1 MAMTPEEKARQ
12 EIDRLLIAAGWQV
25 QDYKEMNLGAALGVA
40 IREFSLDSG
49 RADYLL
55 FVDRVAVGAIEAKPE
70 GTILIDVEEQT
81 EKYLRGIPQDLPHAQ
96 NPLPFEFES
105 TGTETHFAD
114 LRDPDWR
121 SRRIFAFFRPE
132 TLQYWINE
140 KDTLRDRLRKMP
152 NLAKASLRDCQF
164 EAITNLEKSFAEN
177 RPRAL
182 IQMATGSG
190 KTYAAVNSVYRLIKN
205 AKARRVLFLVDRK
218 TLGEQALNEF
228 RQFST
233 PDDGR
238 KFTELY
244 NVQHMTSNTLDKS
257 CMVCISTIQ
266 RMYSMLKG
274 EEIDEELEDQSSFEY
289 EPIDTEPLEIEY
301 NPDIPIEYF
310 DFIII
315 DECHRS
321 IYKLWR
327 QVLEYFDAFLI
338 GMTATPLR
346 QTLGFF
352 NQNLVMEYTHERAVA
367 DGVNVDGDIYRI
379 RTQITDSGS
388 TIEAG
393 FPVEK
398 RDRLT
403 RRRRW
408 ERLDEDIQYTRTQ
421 LDRDVVA
428 PDQIRTIIE
437 TFRDRLFTEIFPGR
451 SVVPKT
457 LVFAKTDSHAEDIVN
472 IIREEFEKGNEF
484 CRKITYKTNDDK
496 PDRIL
501 ASFRNDHL
509 PRIAVTVDMI
519 STGTDVKPL
528 ECLLF
533 MRDVK
538 SLGYFEQMKGRGTR
552 VISSTD
558 FRGVT
563 PDAFHKTHFVLVD
576 AVGVTESIKS
586 DGPPLERKRS
596 ISFESILMSV
606 AKGVRDEDT
615 LSTLAGRLAKLDRE
629 IEDKDREEL
638 KTSSGGKTFKQ
649 VINDLM
655 DAIDPDKQEERAKEL
670 FKTENPTEDQLSEAA
685 KEIAKKACLVF
696 DEPRFRNALI
706 DIKRKSDQIIDND
719 SKDQVIYAG
728 YDPQAIERA
737 KGTVESFKRFIEE
750 NRDEI
755 TALQIIYSKPYGQR
769 HLTYEQIK
777 QLAEAIESPPY
788 GLDTDQIWQAYE
800 QLDKS
805 RVKGAGPKRL
815 LTNIVSLVRFA
826 MGESQVLS
834 PFPDTVDER
843 FYAWIARQ
851 EAEERSFSPEQVEWL
866 KMIKEHIATSL
877 GIGMNDFDFAP
888 FHERGGVMR
897 AYKLFGQ
904 DLGRIMGELNEA
916 LAG

>member
-25 QDYKEMNLGAALGVA
+25 QDYRDMNLGADLGVA

-70 GTILIDVEEQT
+70 GTILTDVEEQT
-81 EKYLRGIPQDLPHAQ
+81 EKYLRGIPIDLPHAQ

-132 TLQYWINE
+132 TLRDWINE
-140 KDTLRDRLRKMP
+140 KDTLRNRLRKMP
-152 NLAKASLRDCQF
+152 HLAKANLRDCQF
-164 EAITNLEKSFAEN
+164 EAITNLERSFAEN

-190 KTYAAVNSVYRLIKN
+190 KTYAAVNFVYRLIKH

-228 RQFST
+228 RQFAT

-244 NVQHMTSNTLDKS
+244 NVQHLTSNTLDKS

-266 RMYSMLKG
+266 RMYSMLKS
-274 EEIDEELEDQSSFEY
+274 EEIDEELENQSSFEY
-289 EPIDTEPLEIEY
+289 EPVDAEPLEIEY

-379 RTQITDSGS
+379 RTQITDGGS
-388 TIEAG
+388 TIDAG

-403 RRRRW
+403 RKRRW

-638 KTSSGGKTFKQ
+638 KTSSGGKTLKQ

-655 DAIDPDKQEERAKEL
+655 DAIDLDKQEEKAQEL
-670 FKTENPTEDQLSEAA
+670 FKTENPTEEQVSEAA
-685 KEIAKKACLVF
+685 KEIAKEACLVF
-696 DEPRFRNALI
+696 DEPWFRNALI
-706 DIKRKSDQIIDND
+706 DIKRKSEQIIDND
-719 SKDQVIYAG
+719 SKDQVVYAG

-737 KGTVESFKRFIEE
+737 RGTVESFKRFVEE
-750 NRDEI
+750 YRDEI

-777 QLAEAIESPPY
+777 QLAEAIERPPY
-788 GLDTDQIWQAYE
+788 GLDTDQVWQAYE

-805 RVKGAGPKRL
+805 KVKGAGPKKL

-826 MGESQVLS
+826 LGESQVLS

-843 FYAWIARQ
+843 FNAWIARQ
-851 EAEERSFSPEQVEWL
+851 EAEGRRFNSEQAEWL
-866 KMIKEHIATSL
+866 RMIKEHIATSL
-877 GIGMNDFDFAP
+877 RIGEDDFDYAP

-904 DLGRIMGELNEA
+904 DLGGIMDELNEA
-916 LAG
+916 LTG